1 MFNQKS
7 EMTFEKKVQTA
18 VDGYGQFV
26 VDEVMHAIEL
36 TDDVKEAF
44 NMFNEF
50 DQHNH
55 CEVLKIIYNE
65 RF

>member
-7 EMTFEKKVQTA
+7 EMSFEKKVQEA
-18 VDGYGQFV
+18 VDTYGQFV
-26 VDEVMHAIEL
+26 VDEVLHAVEL

-50 DQHNH
+50 DQYQH
-55 CEVLKIIYNE
+55 CEVLKLIYNE